1 VKRRSLSDDHQ
12 KTHTGI
18 VITKD
23 GPQRKKL
30 HQTESMWVV
39 GKTECYRK
47 DTGKRHFAEHTRR
60 RLLLD
65 SIEEIRRSPPD
76 EHS

>member
-1 VKRRSLSDDHQ
+1 MTIV
-12 KTHTGI
+12 KTHTGTI
-18 VITKD
+18 ITKD
-23 GPQRKKL
+23 GPQFKL
-30 HQTESMWVV
+30 LHETSSMWVV

-65 SIEEIRRSPPD
+65 SIKPIQVK
-76 EHS
+76 HG

>member
-1 VKRRSLSDDHQ
+1 MTIV
-12 KTHTGI
+12 KTHTGT

-23 GPQRKKL
+23 GPKEKL
-30 HQTESMWVV
+30 LHETASMWVV
-39 GKTECYRK
+39 EKTECYRK

-65 SIEEIRRSPPD
+65 SIQPIAGAD
-76 EHS
+76 K

>member
-1 VKRRSLSDDHQ
+1 MTVK
-12 KTHTGI
+12 KTHIGI

-23 GPQRKKL
+23 GPKEKL
-30 HQTESMWVV
+30 LHETASMWVV
-39 GKTECYRK
+39 EKTECYRK

-65 SIEEIRRSPPD
+65 SIQPIAGAD
-76 EHS
+76 K